1 MVYNQLHVMTHKRSR
16 YSRHVC
22 PIPASLEDRS
32 LGRVAFDLGELRRV
46 VSVRP
51 EHVVK
56 GHHRRGAVVALQER
70 MMKEVI
76 TGATEAAIAESGGGR
91 RCIAGSAS
99 QAVTDGNGSR
109 AGPSHPLCPGAG
121 ESVERENAAIM
132 CTGCSPTKR
141 HTNDRVK

>member
-1 MVYNQLHVMTHKRSR
+1 M
-16 YSRHVC
+16 HVC

-32 LGRVAFDLGELRRV
+32 FGRVAFDLGELWRV

-70 MMKEVI
+70 VMKEVI
-76 TGATEAAIAESGGGR
+76 TGATESAITEPEGGGR
-91 RCIAGSAS
+91 RCVAVLAS
-99 QAVTDGNGSR
+99 QAVTDGISSR